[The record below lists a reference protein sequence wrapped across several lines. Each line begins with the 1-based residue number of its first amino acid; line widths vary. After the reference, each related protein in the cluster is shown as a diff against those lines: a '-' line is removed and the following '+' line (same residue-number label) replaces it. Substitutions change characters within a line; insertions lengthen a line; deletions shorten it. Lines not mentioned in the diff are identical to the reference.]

1 VARPGDLLRRFRLM
15 AVPGAAGIAGVPV
28 DREAVLR
35 EELEPVFAAL
45 RGADHAADE
54 VVARAKAEADDR
66 LARAGVRA
74 REILVQSRESMPAAR
89 AAAGVAETSSA
100 EIEAAAIRAGGHD
113 EAGRIRRDAGQ
124 RSSVVVDELVRR
136 VMSVE
141 SSSRGVP

>member
-1 VARPGDLLRRFRLM
+1 
-15 AVPGAAGIAGVPV
+15 
-28 DREAVLR
+28 
-35 EELEPVFAAL
+35 
-45 RGADHAADE
+45 
-54 VVARAKAEADDR
+54 
-66 LARAGVRA
+66 
-74 REILVQSRESMPAAR
+74 MPAAR

-100 EIEAAAIRAGGHD
+100 EIEAAAIRAGAHD